1 MGHQVIEAAT
11 VDEALALSDIPGL
24 NWVISDLRLGP
35 EDGVSLLTQLA
46 HRAPGLQLALMTS
59 VPATD
64 PRREEAASRWPVLPK
79 PVDRVQLAR
88 LFCTGRGGMNEPLV
102 TILDDEPQI
111 RTMLSDALTEA
122 GFRTAAFARATEFEA
137 ALKRQTPDVCLV
149 DLGLPDRDGL
159 ALVHRLALESG
170 AAIIII
176 SGRAQVQDRV
186 TGLELGADDYIIKPF
201 DPAEVVA
208 RIRARLR
215 VPASAPKPWRRRSS
229 TAGPRISTAT
239 CWSRTTATEVA
250 LSHAEGEV
258 LRLFPRK
265 PQAPDFP
272 QQMQE
277 SLGGAAGESFD
288 RAMDV
293 RISRL
298 RTKLGEDPK
307 NPRLIKTIYGAGYIF
322 LGDVTWR

>member
-1 MGHQVIEAAT
+1 MTPSAQ
-11 VDEALALSDIPGL
+11 
-24 NWVISDLRLGP
+24 
-35 EDGVSLLTQLA
+35 
-46 HRAPGLQLALMTS
+46 APHVA
-59 VPATD
+59 
-64 PRREEAASRWPVLPK
+64 
-79 PVDRVQLAR
+79 
-88 LFCTGRGGMNEPLV
+88 
-102 TILDDEPQI
+102 ILDDEPEI
-111 RTMLSDALTEA
+111 RRMLSDTLEEA
-122 GFRTAAFARATEFEA
+122 GFRTTCYGRATEFEA
-137 ALKRQTPDVCLV
+137 GLKRTAPDVCLV

-215 VPASAPKPWRRRSS
+215 KGRGDTPQQAQSARFAGWTAHFERYVLIDAKGSEVPF
-229 TAGPRISTAT
+229 
-239 CWSRTTATEVA
+239 
-250 LSHAEGEV
+250 SHAEGEV
-258 LRLFPRK
+258 LRLFLESPNRLISR
-265 PQAPDFP
+265 A
-272 QQMQE
+272 QMQE
-277 SLGGAAGESFD
+277 ALGGAASESFD

-307 NPRLIKTIYGAGYIF
+307 NPHLIKTIYGAGYIF
-322 LGDVTWR
+322 LGDVAWG

>member
-1 MGHQVIEAAT
+1 MSA
-11 VDEALALSDIPGL
+11 
-24 NWVISDLRLGP
+24 
-35 EDGVSLLTQLA
+35 
-46 HRAPGLQLALMTS
+46 
-59 VPATD
+59 
-64 PRREEAASRWPVLPK
+64 
-79 PVDRVQLAR
+79 
-88 LFCTGRGGMNEPLV
+88 LV
-102 TILDDEPQI
+102 TILDDEPAI
-111 RTMLSDALTEA
+111 REMLSDALAEA
-122 GFRTAAFARATEFEA
+122 GFRTMSFGRATEFEA
-137 ALKRQTPDVCLV
+137 ALRRTTPDVCLV

-159 ALVHRLALESG
+159 TLVHRLALEQG
-170 AAIIII
+170 ATVIII

-215 VPASAPKPWRRRSS
+215 GRTRSAPSD
-229 TAGPRISTAT
+229 TARFNGWTAHFDRYALEDET
-239 CWSRTTATEVA
+239 GTETTF
-250 LSHAEGEV
+250 SHAEGEV
-258 LRLFPRK
+258 LRLFLESPKRLITR
-265 PQAPDFP
+265 AH
-272 QQMQE
+272 MQE

-307 NPRLIKTIYGAGYIF
+307 NPKLIKTIYGAGYIF